1 MGFSFNGTTSQ
12 SMGLA
17 TRMTSENRMPDLRN
31 NTITMPGH
39 EGVFDFGATISERKI
54 EITCF
59 IPPGKSDSDF
69 LARKDE
75 IVEWLN
81 PDAGLC
87 PLILDKEPGRIYS
100 ARLSEGFSFDK
111 VVRNS
116 CTFALTFIC
125 PDPYAYAASDET
137 FVFAKTG
144 TFTAER
150 TLGNADSLPLY
161 ELKGVVPSGTASYI
175 SITTGGS
182 ELRIIGKLSTDETLV
197 IDAAL
202 MTAKLVDADG
212 NTLRNGLPLLSELN
226 FPQLKAGANTIA
238 ISAVGTN
245 TVFTELKIQARSRWR

>member
-39 EGVFDFGATISERKI
+39 KGVFDFGETTSERKI

-59 IPPGKSDSDF
+59 IPPGKSDKDF
-69 LARKDE
+69 LAKKDE
-75 IVEWLN
+75 IIAWLN

-116 CTFALTFIC
+116 CTFALTFLC

-137 FVFAKTG
+137 FVFSRTG
-144 TFTAER
+144 TFSAER

-161 ELKGVVPSGTASYI
+161 EVKGVVPSGTASYI

-182 ELRIIGKLSTDETLV
+182 ELRIIGKLTAGETLV
-197 IDAAL
+197 IDASL
-202 MTAKLVDADG
+202 MTAKVVDDDG

-226 FPQLKAGANTIA
+226 FPQLSIGANTIA
-238 ISAVGTN
+238 ITAVGTN